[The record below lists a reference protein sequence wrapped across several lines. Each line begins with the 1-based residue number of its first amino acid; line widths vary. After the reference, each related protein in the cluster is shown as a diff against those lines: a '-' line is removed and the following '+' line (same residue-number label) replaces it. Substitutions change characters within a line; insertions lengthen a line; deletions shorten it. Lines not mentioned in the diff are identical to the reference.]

1 MKEVLN
7 ELENFLNDKTDKSNI
22 WFFSKDPKRDKPLA
36 RGKKREICKIR
47 NWESEYTTFMDP
59 FIQQI
64 FIEPL
69 LNVRN
74 WWHNNELDKNLC
86 FNLIHGKGEK

>member
-7 ELENFLNDKTDKSNI
+7 ELKNFLNDKTDKSNI

-47 NWESEYTTFMDP
+47 N
-59 FIQQI
+59 
-64 FIEPL
+64 
-69 LNVRN
+69 
-74 WWHNNELDKNLC
+74 
-86 FNLIHGKGEK
+86 